1 MNKTCS
7 KCGEEDKFAQEFGR
21 KVGTKETTWETY
33 AKMGEIILKW
43 VAKKQCEAA
52 DRIKLAQDT
61 A

>member
-33 AKMGEIILKW
+33 AKMGEII
-43 VAKKQCEAA
+43 
-52 DRIKLAQDT
+52 
-61 A
+61 